1 MNEKL
6 HKFTGTEH
14 TSEGWQD
21 IQLETGCTYSYG
33 DFHEYKGEVTEAL
46 KKSLFLMPSLM
57 SGSDYNGGSV
67 NLSNKRSFLKLYG
80 EVEGVYEVEGG
91 YNTYGIVI
99 RLDVYESNAD
109 IKKILDELDN
119 YPLVDEEDHSALENE
134 WDCEYMTDILIP
146 DLISNIDLETYIHD
160 YEKLLEDKEALE
172 HLAWDGM
179 NDLSLQMGHET
190 NSSYLRSEDTSKL
203 QCYIEDRLLLDHCT
217 ELPMLVGR
225 EWSHKD
231 LRQKFLDKFKQ

>member
-1 MNEKL
+1 MKETL
-6 HKFTGTEH
+6 HKFSG
-14 TSEGWQD
+14 SERTPDGWQD
-21 IQLETGCTYSYG
+21 IILENGCTYSYG
-33 DFHEYKGEVTEAL
+33 DFHEYTGEVTEAL
-46 KKSLFLMPSLM
+46 KKSLFLMPTLM

-67 NLSNKRSFLKLYG
+67 NLSNKRSFLKLYE

-91 YNTYGIVI
+91 YNTYGVVI

-109 IKKILDELDN
+109 IKKTLDSLDN
-119 YPLVDEEDHSALENE
+119 YPLVDEEDHSALESD
-134 WDCEYMTDILIP
+134 WDNEYMTDILIP
-146 DLISNIDLETYIHD
+146 DLIRDIDLETYIHD
-160 YEKLLEDKEALE
+160 YEKHLEDKEAIE

-190 NSSYLRSEDTSKL
+190 NSSYLSSEDQAKL
-203 QCYIEDRLLLDHCT
+203 QSYIEDRLLLDHCT

-231 LRQKFLDKFKQ
+231 LRQKFLDKCQQ